1 MPLLSD
7 SLFSVGF
14 SMLACSVSCFVRSL
28 RIDMRRETGQLYFE
42 KSVVVSP
49 DPCLVPVTREELF

>member
-14 SMLACSVSCFVRSL
+14 SMLACPVSCFVCRL
-28 RIDMRRETGQLYFE
+28 RIGMRRETGQLYVG
-42 KSVVVSP
+42 KSIVISP
-49 DPCLVPVTREELF
+49 DPCVVPVT